1 MAPSLVA
8 LGRDVR
14 DPPGSATSFMPDIA
28 RSSLTSAA
36 TPHFTSLS
44 YFPPPYKLTGR
55 VAALITKPLIGRHFA
70 ECTPRFR
77 TTFTSMRHIYHQLT
91 NHVDKT
97 LSVEIWLIFNWENKL
112 NWIFDSVSI
121 HSYKPYIKYTMKIVY
136 YLIYDTNLWHCIL
149 TLNHRYC
156 FIILIDI

>member
-1 MAPSLVA
+1 MLSIQVLFICSVWLVWVAPPLVA

-55 VAALITKPLIGRHFA
+55 VAALITRPLIGRHFA
-70 ECTPRFR
+70 ECSPRFR
-77 TTFTSMRHIYHQLT
+77 TTDI
-91 NHVDKT
+91 HVDETHFPATNNLEET
-97 LSVEIWLIFNWENKL
+97 LSVEIWLFLTGKIS
-112 NWIFDSVSI
+112 WIESLIVFSFI
-121 HSYKPYIKYTMKIVY
+121 H
-136 YLIYDTNLWHCIL
+136 TNLWHYIF

-156 FIILIDI
+156 LIILIDI

>member
-1 MAPSLVA
+1 MFGWSVCCQVAPPRVA

-55 VAALITKPLIGRHFA
+55 VAALITRPLIGRHFA
-70 ECTPRFR
+70 ECTRRFR
-77 TTFTSMRHIYHQLT
+77 TTDITSMRHIYHQLT
-91 NHVDKT
+91 NYVEET
-97 LSVEIWLIFNWENKL
+97 LSVEIWLFLTGKI
-112 NWIFDSVSI
+112 NWIESLIVFTFI
-121 HSYKPYIKYTMKIVY
+121 H
-136 YLIYDTNLWHCIL
+136 TNLWHYIL

-156 FIILIDI
+156 FIIFIDI